1 MPPKAKTTT
10 ANTRSVK
17 WCYTLNNPVQPV
29 PWNELTQVYHVY
41 GEEIGENGT
50 PHYQGFIIFKNR
62 RTFNQMKEINPWAH
76 WDMAKLML
84 FYVSGTVLGGFLGR
98 FILGHL

>member
-41 GEEIGENGT
+41 GEEIGENGSPPIVT
-50 PHYQGFIIFKNR
+50 GKQIGR
-62 RTFNQMKEINPWAH
+62 AH
-76 WDMAKLML
+76 
-84 FYVSGTVLGGFLGR
+84 V
-98 FILGHL
+98 